1 MPAKVSSVRLSLGII
16 FSINFIGVLKRSNSL
31 ELQVVDGLYKWENK
45 DKLTQYSRGSFE
57 KDKVWLEVFPESQSM
72 LQSDFRN
79 EP

>member
-1 MPAKVSSVRLSLGII
+1 M
-16 FSINFIGVLKRSNSL
+16 

-57 KDKVWLEVFPESQSM
+57 KDQVWLEEFLESQSM